1 MKKRPRHVYHS
12 KQHSACWIKHDP
24 KQKPRKLVE
33 REQKDRFPTQ
43 NNQARFDLFE
53 DCIWYTSMTSVG
65 RRCLFVQKSGL
76 SIWKISG
83 FPWCP
88 SAIGTSLTPRSS
100 SLWSTSDTHGP
111 ILVESWEHPYDLTTF
126 LQLSP
131 ETTQEVFRL
140 EMSRICKGCT
150 GIYFRDIQYTKHK
163 HTYSISTCPVQ
174 TQSSPLHSVILLM
187 DTASACLF

>member
-1 MKKRPRHVYHS
+1 MFTTANNTQHAGSNMILS
-12 KQHSACWIKHDP
+12 KNHGSSWQ
-24 KQKPRKLVE
+24 
-33 REQKDRFPTQ
+33 QKDRFPTQ

-53 DCIWYTSMTSVG
+53 DCIWWYTSMTSVG

-111 ILVESWEHPYDLTTF
+111 ISVESWEHPYDLTTI
-126 LQLSP
+126 LQLSL

-163 HTYSISTCPVQ
+163 HTYCISTCPVQ
-174 TQSSPLHSVILLM
+174 TQSSPLYSVILLM